1 MMNYVLN
8 IEVGLEEV
16 RESMSR
22 SRFRETSAEEP
33 WYFRSSQAP
42 ESPTSMRDDCSP
54 SSPVLKQR
62 QSGGGNGI
70 ALDVAQGEETG
81 GFNDRVMPSWTPPGV
96 TFPIMW
102 VLVVAPLRAFST
114 SLVWGGT
121 CLDIDYE
128 AIQST
133 SCAFVPCSEWSR
145 ALRPSDPH
153 TYTASQVSPHRSALV
168 FCSSSACLHQHR

>member
-1 MMNYVLN
+1 MSTIAATFAGLDNLADAT
-8 IEVGLEEV
+8 VGRDQIPSGVVIALFMFL
-16 RESMSR
+16 SLR
-22 SRFRETSAEEP
+22 SRLF
-33 WYFRSSQAP
+33 
-42 ESPTSMRDDCSP
+42 SPLSNKRPD
-54 SSPVLKQR
+54 LKK
-62 QSGGGNGI
+62 
-70 ALDVAQGEETG
+70 AVQGEETG

-121 CLDIDYE
+121 CLEIDYE